1 MKTILKYNKPLIFT
15 QMKKLF
21 LLAGVVAMIFSSC
34 TKDLPG
40 PDPDAVQEVT
50 FTTSVDNGGFKSDP
64 FNCSNP
70 DADYAMV
77 TLQEGTPSQPGDILD
92 PIKVPTFYVDGILYT
107 QAIKLTPG
115 DYTVINFL
123 LYAES
128 DVEGED
134 DILVNAVPMVG
145 SEYGV
150 MVANP
155 LPQPFMVSPFAKI
168 EVPLGILCF
177 EPTTYTEF
185 GFTWFVVNETIS
197 RQKWFFGDFC
207 TKFFNDYN
215 GSLYGDDTKVDMP
228 AIYTLDLYYD
238 ADEDGVFADGE
249 LVKSINNETGYNT
262 TGMPLEL
269 SYLDPAADG
278 DNYELRISI
287 YVKTGETFAYLPFGS
302 WFYADGSI
310 EMYTD
315 AAMTENAFTAGDD
328 GVYDFILGNCNME
341 GADFVFAPYMNL
353 PGLDTDGIDLIVTI
367 APDETRTS
375 YMMANLIGMGSGYD
389 LGNGDFEAYCFDLD
403 NTISAD
409 GTVTYSD
416 ISIYSSLYPQN
427 LPSYMSD
434 KNWGAVNWLVNHL
447 DDFDGYTWKE
457 LQQAMWVI
465 EGFNGYAVNDHAPI
479 AVVSIVDNMVSEALA
494 NGNGYQPMPGGWAA
508 VVLEAGETIQTIFTI
523 VDP

>member
-1 MKTILKYNKPLIFT
+1 MKN
-15 QMKKLF
+15 LF

-34 TKDLPG
+34 TQELPG
-40 PDPDAVQEVT
+40 PDPDAVQEVI

-77 TLQEGTPSQPGDILD
+77 TLQEGTPSLPGDILD
-92 PIKVPTFYVDGILYT
+92 PIRVPTFYVEGILYT

-115 DYTVINFL
+115 DYTVVNFL
-123 LYAES
+123 LYAEGAGE
-128 DVEGED
+128 EGAD
-134 DILVNAVPMVG
+134 LLVNAVPMIG
-145 SEYGV
+145 SEYGA

-155 LPQPFMVSPFAKI
+155 LPQPFLVSPFSKI

-177 EPTTYTEF
+177 EPSTYTEF
-185 GFTWFVVNETIS
+185 GFTWFIVNETIS

-228 AIYTLDLYYD
+228 AIFNLDLYYD
-238 ADEDGVFADGE
+238 ANNDGEFTNDE
-249 LVKSINNETGYNT
+249 LVKSINNEEGYNT

-269 SYLDPAADG
+269 SYLDPATTG
-278 DNYELRISI
+278 DNYELRVSI
-287 YVKTGETFAYLPFGS
+287 YVKNGETFAYLPFGS
-302 WFYADGSI
+302 WFYADGSDD
-310 EMYTD
+310 MYTD
-315 AAMTENAFTAGDD
+315 AAMTQNAFDAGDD
-328 GVYDFILGNCNME
+328 GVYDFILGNCNVN

-353 PGLDTDGIDLIVTI
+353 PGIDMDGIDLTVTI
-367 APDETRTS
+367 ASGESRTS
-375 YMMANLIGMGSGYD
+375 YLMANLTGIGAGYD
-389 LGNGDFEAYCFDLD
+389 LGNGDVGAYCFDMEH
-403 NTISAD
+403 TITLS
-409 GTVTYSD
+409 TTYENID
-416 ISIYSSLYPQN
+416 IYSSLYPQN
-427 LPSYMSD
+427 LPEYMSD

-447 DDFDGYTWKE
+447 DDFDGYTWRE

-465 EGFNGYAVNDHAPI
+465 EGFNGYAANDHSPIADVTIVND
-479 AVVSIVDNMVSEALA
+479 MVTEALA